1 MENPGGTNWIAR
13 FAVFGVA
20 AVAVIVAAAWA
31 ALRAFGLDTA
41 GTVAAVLGVLFTALV
56 GFGLMGLVF
65 YSDRS
70 GQDEAA
76 AGQQVEPRE

>member
-1 MENPGGTNWIAR
+1 MENPSETSWIAR

-70 GQDEAA
+70 GRDEAA
-76 AGQQVEPRE
+76 SGQRVEPWE